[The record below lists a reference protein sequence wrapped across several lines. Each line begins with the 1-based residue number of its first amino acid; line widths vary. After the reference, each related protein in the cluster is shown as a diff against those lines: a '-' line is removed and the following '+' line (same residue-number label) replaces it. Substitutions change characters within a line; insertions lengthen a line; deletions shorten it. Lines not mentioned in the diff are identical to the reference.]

1 MSRPVAP
8 RSRVPAGLEIPEAG
22 PASHDAV
29 GGGPRWLSGLLAG
42 MQGALLS
49 LLVVSV
55 PALAAYVATS
65 ADPANADVGWPQS
78 LAVGAA
84 LWLLGH
90 GGALQA
96 GDATIT
102 IIPLGITVL
111 AVLGAHASAARS
123 AYPGR
128 SAWAA
133 GVGGYLVVAAVVTAL
148 AGATGPLGAGW
159 PGVLRTAVGASL
171 VAAVGLGAGMVRP
184 SAVRAT
190 TRPAWSRVPPLVRSA
205 VVAGAMA
212 AVGLVGVAALVTATW
227 MVTGR
232 AGAGD
237 VITALDLDVLSGV
250 LLAFAQLAVVA
261 NLVLWAT
268 GWVAGPGFAVG
279 AGTSYAPGEIITG
292 PMPALPMLGGL
303 PADGSQPA
311 WLQWFPVV
319 VVGLGVL
326 AGWWLHRRLDTRRWW
341 EPAVAAG
348 VAAVT
353 AAGLAALGALASGGT
368 AGPGRMGVVGAHPGQ
383 LALAVGVLVLGGA
396 VLGAVPTD
404 AVVRERCGAGARR
417 VRVWATGLR
426 GSGDR

>member
-1 MSRPVAP
+1 M
-8 RSRVPAGLEIPEAG
+8 
-22 PASHDAV
+22 
-29 GGGPRWLSGLLAG
+29 SGLLAG

-65 ADPANADVGWPQS
+65 ADPANAEVGWPQS

-90 GGALQA
+90 GGPLPA
-96 GDATIT
+96 GDVTIT
-102 IIPLGITVL
+102 LVPLGITAL

-123 AYPGR
+123 AYPSR

-133 GVGGYLVVAAVVTAL
+133 GIGGYLIVVAVVMML
-148 AGATGPLGAGW
+148 AGATGPFGVGGLA
-159 PGVLRTAVGASL
+159 VLRTAIGACL
-171 VAAVGLGAGMVRP
+171 VAAVGLGAGMARP
-184 SAVRAT
+184 SAVRAA

-205 VVAGAMA
+205 FVAGVMA
-212 AVGLVGVAALVTATW
+212 AAGLLGVAALVTATW

-237 VITALDLDVLSGV
+237 VIAALDLDVLSGV
-250 LLAFAQLAVVA
+250 LLAFAQLAVVP

-268 GWVAGPGFAVG
+268 GWVAGPGFSVG
-279 AGTSYAPGEIITG
+279 AGTSYTPGEIVTG

-303 PADGSQPA
+303 PVDGSQPG
-311 WLQWFPVV
+311 WMQWFPVV

-348 VAAVT
+348 VAAAT
-353 AAGLAALGALASGGT
+353 AAVLAALGALASGGA
-368 AGPGRMGVVGAHPGQ
+368 AGPGRLGVVGATPGE

-417 VRVWATGLR
+417 IRQRVTGLR
-426 GSGDR
+426 GAGGR